1 MGRFWTFESQ
11 LRLNMFTASLVS
23 EIAKAD
29 QFLAG
34 LGDSS
39 TLPVDG
45 MDQMGGR
52 AERQNRAAESQ
63 GS

>member
-1 MGRFWTFESQ
+1 MKINAAAVFRNRSLDFQSQ

-34 LGDSS
+34 LGD
-39 TLPVDG
+39 
-45 MDQMGGR
+45 
-52 AERQNRAAESQ
+52 
-63 GS
+63 